1 MDKQRI
7 KRFLLKVGE
16 NIYKAVEMGWF
27 PYFILLILF
36 LTSPTYGQSSERT
49 QKQAKVIEKRTQS
62 TQRYTPNT
70 NRNDNWNRTSNRR
83 VQRVYQPY
91 YYNPMVW
98 GYTPYWNPY
107 RNWDGRE
114 YIITTDNSI
123 TSPQPPL
130 RISVGVL
137 SEVTTQQP
145 TVGPYLTI
153 GQRTFAIFQYQWGGY
168 NSFPHYDNIYQ
179 WEVDEWED
187 EFINTQ
193 EQRREFVIGVGTTI
207 KRVSPFVGVGFPTIT
222 KWDIYEDETFT
233 LSSPLDLGYYS
244 INKRKQTNLVVKLGM
259 LYGWERFE
267 GMVQLSMFEGLS
279 LGDGLR
285 IGIGLGIKL

>member
-7 KRFLLKVGE
+7 KRFLLEVGE

-62 TQRYTPNT
+62 TQRYTPNNNQNNNSIQ
-70 NRNDNWNRTSNRR
+70 NRRR
-83 VQRVYQPY
+83 VQRIYRPY
-91 YYNPMVW
+91 YYNPNIY

-107 RNWDGRE
+107 RSWDGRE
-114 YIITTDNSI
+114 YIITTDNSKI
-123 TSPQPPL
+123 SPQPPL

-137 SEVTTQQP
+137 SEVTTQQS
-145 TVGPYLTI
+145 TIGPYLVI
-153 GQRTFAIFQYQWGGY
+153 GRKTFLMTQYQWGGY

-179 WEVDEWED
+179 WEVEEWED
-187 EFINTQ
+187 EFISTQ
-193 EQRREFVIGVGTTI
+193 QQRREFVIGIGTTI
-207 KRVSPFVGVGFPTIT
+207 KRISPFVGVGFPTIT
-222 KWDIYEDETFT
+222 KWDIYQDETYT
-233 LSSPLDLGYYS
+233 LSSIRDLGYYS
-244 INKRKQTNLVVKLGM
+244 INEITQTKANIKLGM

-267 GMVQLSMFEGLS
+267 GMIQLSMFEGLS

>member
-1 MDKQRI
+1 MAKVKEFI
-7 KRFLLKVGE
+7 LKVGE
-16 NIYKAVEMGWF
+16 NIYKAWEMGWYPF
-27 PYFILLILF
+27 FLFLLL
-36 LTSPTYGQSSERT
+36 LTSPLYGQSSERT

-62 TQRYTPNT
+62 RPNYTPNNNN
-70 NRNDNWNRTSNRR
+70 NRNRPYTRP
-83 VQRVYQPY
+83 QRIYRPY

-107 RNWDGRE
+107 RSWDGRE
-114 YIITTDNSI
+114 YIITTDNSL

-145 TVGPYLTI
+145 TIGPYLVI
-153 GQRTFAIFQYQWGGY
+153 GRKTFLMTQYHWGGD
-168 NSFPHYDNIYQ
+168 NSYPHYDNIYQ

-193 EQRREFVIGVGTTI
+193 QQRREFVIGVGTTI
-207 KRVSPFVGVGFPTIT
+207 KRVSPFIGIGFPTIT

-244 INKRKQTNLVVKLGM
+244 INERRDTKTNIKLGM

-285 IGIGLGIKL
+285 LGIGLGIKL

>member
-1 MDKQRI
+1 VDRI
-7 KRFLLKVGE
+7 RKIKEFLIEVGN
-16 NIYKAVEMGWF
+16 NIYEACKNGF
-27 PYFILLILF
+27 YPFFILLLILS
-36 LTSPTYGQSSERT
+36 TPTYGQVTERA

-62 TQRYTPNT
+62 QPQYTPNRPQ
-70 NRNDNWNRTSNRR
+70 NRPYNRPP
-83 VQRVYQPY
+83 QVYQPY

-98 GYTPYWNPY
+98 GYTPYWNPN

-114 YIITTDNSI
+114 YIITTDNNRT
-123 TSPQPPL
+123 TSQRNPL
-130 RISVGVL
+130 RVSIGVL

-145 TVGPYLTI
+145 TIAPYLI
-153 GQRTFAIFQYQWGGY
+153 LGGKTFLITQYHWGGW

-193 EQRREFVIGVGTTI
+193 QQRREFSIGLGTTI
-207 KRVSPFVGVGFPTIT
+207 QRYSPFIGVGFPTIT
-222 KWDIYEDETFT
+222 KWDIYKDETYT
-233 LSSPLDLGYYS
+233 LSSPRDLGYYS
-244 INKRKQTNLVVKLGM
+244 INERKQTKANIKLGM
-259 LYGWERFE
+259 IYGWERFE
-267 GMVQLSMFEGLS
+267 GIVQLSMFEGLS